1 MHTKTRLIAVLTSI
15 LIATVAIPM
24 RYARM
29 QNANAGLRKTLTGAM
44 IYIALWVF
52 FLVYI
57 FIRIRSE

>member
-1 MHTKTRLIAVLTSI
+1 MAKWLLTSI

-24 RYARM
+24 RFAKT
-29 QNANAGLRKTLTGAM
+29 QNANAGLRKTLKGAM

-57 FIRIRSE
+57 FIRIRTD